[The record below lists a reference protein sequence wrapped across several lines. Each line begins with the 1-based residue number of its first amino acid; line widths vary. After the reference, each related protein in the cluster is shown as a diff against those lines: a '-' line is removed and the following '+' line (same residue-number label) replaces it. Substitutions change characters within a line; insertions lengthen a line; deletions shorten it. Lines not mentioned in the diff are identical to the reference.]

1 MKVHINLSKEYTEP
15 QITILAAE
23 ANDDI
28 QNLLSYIQ
36 NMEKIIAANEG
47 DSIIIL
53 KPEEIYMICSM
64 GRGVKIYSENKE
76 YTSSKCLYEFENI
89 LGNHFVRISKTT
101 LINLSQL
108 KKIEPSFNGMLV
120 VLKNGKSD
128 YISRKYL
135 PLFKKRLGL

>member
-1 MKVHINLSKEYTEP
+1 MKIEMDLSPDITESYVVIHTNEITDHIKKLSAY
-15 QITILAAE
+15 
-23 ANDDI
+23 I
-28 QNLLSYIQ
+28 QNL
-36 NMEKIIAANEG
+36 EKIIAVYDEEN
-47 DSIIIL
+47 IIIL
-53 KPEEIYMICSM
+53 DPEEIYMICSM
-64 GRGVKIYSENKE
+64 GRGVNIFSEKKE

-89 LGNHFVRISKTT
+89 LGDHFIRISKTT